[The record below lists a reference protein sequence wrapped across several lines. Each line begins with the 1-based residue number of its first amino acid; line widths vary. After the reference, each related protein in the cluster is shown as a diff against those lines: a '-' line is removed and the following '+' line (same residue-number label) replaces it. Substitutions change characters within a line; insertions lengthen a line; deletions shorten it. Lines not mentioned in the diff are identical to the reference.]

1 MNSNLAPTCKK
12 LFGDYWVLWYAISN
26 SYSVVSLEFEAL
38 LDIYLSANS
47 YNAFSSATPIALNVT
62 EKERIF
68 KSLHNY
74 LESCNQPYVLS
85 DKDSIALNTAFRNIS
100 KHYVFEDRSIQI
112 HYSSESVLKIIHPA
126 IAYYCKSLNDTINVT
141 FDVHLYN
148 DQLCLYKNETLI
160 TAVPKTDY
168 HLVQGKFIMHLL
180 CELHDIEEQDWI
192 GTLHGSTITD
202 GESSILFIGK
212 SGKGKST
219 LCALLAAHG
228 FDLLAD
234 DVSPL
239 HSNNRHLYY
248 NPSSISLKE
257 GAFNLLK
264 PFVPHFDEL
273 PIVEFNT
280 TKGPL
285 KYLPSCKPEKD
296 HYPCQ
301 AIVLVNYTPDSETI
315 LEDISVQLILETLI
329 EDSWLSPNPKHAE
342 QFINWLHTL
351 PLLQLTYSSTPSVLS
366 EIATLFKQFN
376 CHK

>member
-1 MNSNLAPTCKK
+1 MNSNLAPTYKK
-12 LFGDYWVLWYAISN
+12 MFGDYWVLWFAISN
-26 SYSVVSLEFEAL
+26 SYSVVSLEFEGL
-38 LDIYLSANS
+38 LDIFLSSNN
-47 YNAFSSATPIALNVT
+47 YNTFSSALPIELSAA
-62 EKERIF
+62 EKKDISE
-68 KSLHNY
+68 SLLNY
-74 LESCNQPYVLS
+74 LESCNQPYVLP
-85 DKDSIALNTAFRNIS
+85 DQDTIALDTASRQIS
-100 KHYVFEDRSIQI
+100 KLYAFEDKTIQI
-112 HYSSESVLKIIHPA
+112 HYSSESVLKTIHPA
-126 IAYYCKSLNDTINVT
+126 IANYCKALSDINDVT
-141 FDVHLYN
+141 FDIHLYN
-148 DQLCLYKNETLI
+148 DQLCLFKNETLI
-160 TAVPKTDY
+160 TAVPKGDY

-228 FDLLAD
+228 FHLLAD

-239 HSNNRHLYY
+239 HSKNQHLYY

-264 PFVPHFDEL
+264 PLVPNFDEL
-273 PIVEFNT
+273 PIVEFNKI
-280 TKGPL
+280 KGQL
-285 KYLPSCKPEKD
+285 KYLPTTKPEKD

-315 LEDISVQLILETLI
+315 LEDISVQFILETLI

-351 PLLQLTYSSTPSVLS
+351 PLLQLTYSTTPNVLR
-366 EIATLFKQFN
+366 EISTLFKQFN
-376 CHK
+376 CRQ